1 MHIVGARSPIAGGV
15 DNGGLATP
23 GSVFV
28 AGGDVGDGSVPVGL
42 DNLGNLADS
51 IAGGVKP
58 LHRWALFVQLCRICK
73 GTIKAI
79 NGNASS
85 SNPKFL
91 LAQCC
96 WLTATI
102 PGKAGD

>member
-15 DNGGLATP
+15 DNGGLATL

-51 IAGGVKP
+51 IAGGVNP
-58 LHRWALFVQLCRICK
+58 FTAGLCSFNFAESV
-73 GTIKAI
+73 KARL
-79 NGNASS
+79 
-85 SNPKFL
+85 KL
-91 LAQCC
+91 
-96 WLTATI
+96 
-102 PGKAGD
+102 